1 MWGAALPAE
10 AALRPIFVTD
20 DAQFRFGV
28 ESLVRAGQRKK
39 TITAQGHPASVA
51 VALVGMLRG
60 VSAQFL
66 IDPDGVDMAAAR
78 IACEQF
84 IRHTLAPNASRPGK
98 GRR

>member
-10 AALRPIFVTD
+10 AGLRPIFVTD

-28 ESLVRAGQRKK
+28 ESLVRSGQRKK
-39 TITAQGHPASVA
+39 TITAHGDPASVA

-66 IDPDGVDMAAAR
+66 VDPDGVDMAAAR
-78 IACEQF
+78 SACEQF

-98 GRR
+98 KRR